1 NREGRLKPYLLEGAD
16 PQAGLDMHSLQWDA
30 NYVQASIVRVKET
43 GKQSADMVLK
53 VDYKLTRQDEGK
65 DVTETIAVPIQT
77 DGKGFIV
84 TGNPQVV
91 KVDNKAKIKV
101 DKDEKQSDEADYK
114 AKQEIRDFLPTF
126 FKSYT
131 TATQKELEYVL

>member
-1 NREGRLKPYLLEGAD
+1 MVQKGPDSKVQLDQNGATRPEAVEFTKQFAKEYFTWKRGDNERANREGRLKPYLLEGAD

-65 DVTETIAVPIQT
+65 TLQKQLLYQFKRME
-77 DGKGFIV
+77 KG
-84 TGNPQVV
+84 
-91 KVDNKAKIKV
+91 
-101 DKDEKQSDEADYK
+101 
-114 AKQEIRDFLPTF
+114 L
-126 FKSYT
+126 
-131 TATQKELEYVL
+131 L